1 MLNVACFDWRKMWKV
16 IRDVFVS
23 GGRII
28 RNEIALATGKRF
40 ILMSIGTV
48 IPLFIY
54 HAGFVW
60 RGCSNTTIVQLP
72 DKIIAKR
79 ASHSKCPTLIKIHYQ
94 LTTRETR
101 NKNPKMK
108 LKANFRLW
116 AVNKNTFFSFTLDS
130 LLYIVAYEIIYL
142 CYTSSDIYFMKNIH
156 ISYRKSIKYK
166 FCIKWNHSEGED
178 IKVYSYLS

>member
-1 MLNVACFDWRKMWKV
+1 MWKV

-116 AVNKNTFFSFTLDS
+116 AVNKNIFQFYTWFSALYSCVWNNLS
-130 LLYIVAYEIIYL
+130 LLYFFWYLFYEKH
-142 CYTSSDIYFMKNIH
+142 SYFIQKEHKI
-156 ISYRKSIKYK
+156 
-166 FCIKWNHSEGED
+166 
-178 IKVYSYLS
+178 